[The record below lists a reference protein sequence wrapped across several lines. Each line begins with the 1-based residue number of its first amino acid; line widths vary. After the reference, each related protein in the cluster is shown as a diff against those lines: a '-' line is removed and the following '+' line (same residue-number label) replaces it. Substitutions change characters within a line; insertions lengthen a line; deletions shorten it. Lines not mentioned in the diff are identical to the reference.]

1 MRRVTLTLAATL
13 LLFSSPLAADQDLR
27 PLMTKVETLR
37 GLSFKR
43 DVPVQ
48 AVDQAAMRAVIQ
60 REMAKEYPE
69 DQWPV
74 MEKTLKVFGL
84 IPPRMNLRAVVAAM
98 LEEQVVG
105 LYDPD
110 GKKMYVNAQPLD
122 GEELLSELGLG
133 DVKMKDVYL
142 VHELDHALTDQIFNL
157 KKLPMEDRENEDRAS
172 AARCVAEGD
181 ATWVM
186 LRYLYQVMKVPPDQQ
201 KQMGDLMASMGIGRE
216 LMGHAA
222 PAYLQENL
230 LVAYLGGMDLVKA
243 AYERGGFAGVNALYL
258 HPPQS
263 MEQVLHPDKY
273 FSGKDPPAKVR
284 AELPDGWAKAGWLAL
299 SRGVWGEMNARI
311 ILEEWGV
318 DTKTAERAAEGWGG
332 DGYVVLE
339 NAEGK
344 TAFVWMTQWDTER
357 DAKEFSYALDKV
369 AGLQV
374 SPRGNRVSVTKGGPS
389 LTSKEALEGQ

>member
-1 MRRVTLTLAATL
+1 MRRVTLTLAAI
-13 LLFSSPLAADQDLR
+13 LLFLSAPLAAEPDLR
-27 PLMTKVETLR
+27 PLMTKVEALR
-37 GLSFKR
+37 GLRFKK

-48 AVDQAAMRAVIQ
+48 SVDPAAMKAVIQ
-60 REMAKEYPE
+60 RELAKEYPE
-69 DQWPV
+69 DQWPA

-110 GKKMYVNAQPLD
+110 GKRMFVNAQPL
-122 GEELLSELGLG
+122 GGGELLSELGLG
-133 DVKMKDVYL
+133 DLKMQDVYL
-142 VHELDHALTDQIFNL
+142 VHELDHALTDQVFDL

-201 KQMGDLMASMGIGRE
+201 KQMGDLMASMGLGKE
-216 LMGHAA
+216 LMGQAA

-243 AYERGGFAGVNALYL
+243 AYERDGFAGVNALYL

-263 MEQVLHPDKY
+263 MEEVLHPDKY
-273 FSGKDPPAKVR
+273 FSGKDPPIKVR
-284 AELPDGWAKAGWLAL
+284 AELPAGWAKAGWTIL

-318 DTKTAERAAEGWGG
+318 DERAATRAAEGWGG
-332 DGYVVLE
+332 DGYVVAE
-339 NAEGK
+339 NAEGQ
-344 TAFVWMTQWDTER
+344 TAFAWMTQWDTER
-357 DAKEFSYALDKV
+357 DAREFASAMGKVPGLRIAL
-369 AGLQV
+369 
-374 SPRGNRVSVTKGGPS
+374 RGDRVGVTKGGPS
-389 LTSKEALEGQ
+389 LASKGALEGR